1 MSAAEKRPPGRP
13 RDTATDAAIA
23 TATLELLAEVGF
35 ANLTIEA
42 VAVRAG
48 VGKPSIYRRWPT
60 KLELVVAAVE
70 QAAPPLEPKRSD
82 DPRRDLEQLIETLVR
97 DMTASPIAYALLAV
111 AADPQGHPELIDRLA
126 DSYIAPR
133 QAAAVTLI
141 QHAIDSGALA
151 ASVDPDLL
159 VEELIGPAVFRWLR
173 TGRPIPE
180 SRMHDYFESTWHAHA
195 TTPGATRADPG
206 ASSSR

>member
-1 MSAAEKRPPGRP
+1 MSSPEKRQPGRP
-13 RDTATDAAIA
+13 RDADADAAIA
-23 TATLELLAEVGF
+23 SATLALLTEVGF
-35 ANLTIEA
+35 AQLTIEA

-70 QAAPPLEPKRSD
+70 RSAPPLPAGRSD
-82 DPRRDLEQLIETLVR
+82 DPRRGLEQLVESLIR

-111 AADPQGHPELIDRLA
+111 AADPQGHPNLIDRLA

-141 QHAIDSGALA
+141 RQAAESGLLSAD
-151 ASVDPDLL
+151 VDAELM
-159 VEELIGPAVFRWLR
+159 VEQLIGPAVFRWLR
-173 TGRPIPE
+173 TGRPIPD
-180 SRMHDYFESTWHAHA
+180 SRMNAYFETTWRTYAA
-195 TTPGATRADPG
+195 APRTTRIGGGAL
-206 ASSSR
+206 